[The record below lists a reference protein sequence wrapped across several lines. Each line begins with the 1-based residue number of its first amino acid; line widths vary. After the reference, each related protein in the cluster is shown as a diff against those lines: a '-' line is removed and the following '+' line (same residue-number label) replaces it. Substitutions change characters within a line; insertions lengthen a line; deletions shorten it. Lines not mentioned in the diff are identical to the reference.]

1 MLATA
6 RSASEGRGERQP
18 RAAAQAFTA
27 GHSAALGR
35 PIGGRQKLPRND
47 ECRATGYGPVSRA
60 VLGLA
65 VATLAAAAIAAPL
78 TYGFGKPATPQEI
91 AGWDIDVRPDGTG
104 LPKGRGSVEQGQAIY
119 DDKCASCHGTFGES
133 NSYLQ
138 LAGGV
143 GSLKTDQPVRTTGS
157 KLNYA
162 TTLWDYINRAMPF
175 TAPQT
180 LKPDEVY
187 ALTAYVLNLNDILP
201 ADAVLDQD
209 SLPKVKMPN
218 RDGFTTQHGFMTRDG
233 KPDTHNTACMTNCVA
248 EVKLSSELPDY
259 ARDQHGNLA
268 EQQRGVAA
276 TTVAKVAPT
285 RGGLELAK
293 ASGCTA
299 CHGVTGKV
307 VGPGFREIA
316 TRYAGDKE
324 AQTRLA
330 AKVKAGGA
338 GAWGSVPMPPQAQVA
353 DGDARALVDWILS
366 GAK

>member
-1 MLATA
+1 MSRSSDPRRVLVHA
-6 RSASEGRGERQP
+6 RW
-18 RAAAQAFTA
+18 
-27 GHSAALGR
+27 L
-35 PIGGRQKLPRND
+35 
-47 ECRATGYGPVSRA
+47 
-60 VLGLA
+60 VLGAA
-65 VATLAAAAIAAPL
+65 VAVGGLALAAPL
-78 TYGFGKPATPQEI
+78 QYGFGKPASKTEI

-119 DDKCASCHGTFGES
+119 DEKCASCHGTFGES

-138 LAGGV
+138 IAGGV
-143 GSLKTDQPVRTTGS
+143 GSLATDQPVRTTGS

-218 RDGFTTQHGFMTRDG
+218 RGGFTTDHGFMRRDG
-233 KPDTHNTACMTNCVA
+233 KPDTHNTACMKDCVK
-248 EVKLSSELPDY
+248 EVRLSSEMPDY

-268 EQQRGVAA
+268 EQARVVGGAGA
-276 TTVAKVAPT
+276 PKVAMAKS
-285 RGGLELAK
+285 GLDLAK
-293 ASGCTA
+293 ASACTA

-307 VGPGFREIA
+307 VGPGFRDVA
-316 TRYAGDKE
+316 AKYAGDAG
-324 AQTRLA
+324 AQARLL
-330 AKVKAGGA
+330 AKIKAGGS
-338 GAWGSVPMPPQAQVA
+338 GVWGSVPMPAQPQVSEAEVK
-353 DGDARALVDWILS
+353 ALVDWILA
-366 GAK
+366 GAR